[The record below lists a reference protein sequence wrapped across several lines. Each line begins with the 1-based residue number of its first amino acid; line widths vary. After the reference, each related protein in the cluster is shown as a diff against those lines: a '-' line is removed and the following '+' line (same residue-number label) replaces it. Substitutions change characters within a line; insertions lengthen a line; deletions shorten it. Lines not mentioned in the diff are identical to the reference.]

1 MFWSLEYGI
10 LCGIAANMVYIL
22 YSSARPQVDI
32 RLEKVNGHEV
42 ALVDVKQKL
51 DYASAEYL
59 KEKVV
64 RFLNQQN
71 GETQLVVIRGE
82 EINSIDYTVA
92 MVTKL

>member
-1 MFWSLEYGI
+1 
-10 LCGIAANMVYIL
+10 MVYIL